1 MRQSLR
7 DSEMVEQILLDYL
20 DKVVPLE
27 VEVLAWLYYV
37 RLETMVLEACAWN
50 GDIMFGHC

>member
-1 MRQSLR
+1 
-7 DSEMVEQILLDYL
+7 MVEQILLDYL